1 MEVKT
6 NDVRLRNSRTQD
18 LLLVFIFLV
27 ILIIFHIFL
36 VQLSSKDLNV
46 DIKQR
51 IILQNEGPIIH
62 FKSPT
67 KEKLQLLEKQRHEKS
82 YWNIPA
88 GEKMTPYHLKYHPV
102 KTWPAGVDDAAVWKY
117 FQTECSKRNISE
129 TELVHCAYDS
139 EMFRRR

>member
-1 MEVKT
+1 MEAKT

-51 IILQNEGPIIH
+51 IILQNEGPIIR

-67 KEKLQLLEKQRHEKS
+67 KEKLQLLEK
-82 YWNIPA
+82 
-88 GEKMTPYHLKYHPV
+88 HLHIQ
-102 KTWPAGVDDAAVWKY
+102 W
-117 FQTECSKRNISE
+117 
-129 TELVHCAYDS
+129 
-139 EMFRRR
+139 

>member
-1 MEVKT
+1 MTLEVKT

-36 VQLSSKDLNV
+36 VKLSSKDLNV

-51 IILQNEGPIIH
+51 IIFQNEGTIIH

-67 KEKLQLLEKQRHEKS
+67 EEKLQLLEKQRHKKS
-82 YWNIPA
+82 YWKIPK
-88 GEKMTPYHLKYHPV
+88 G
-102 KTWPAGVDDAAVWKY
+102 
-117 FQTECSKRNISE
+117 
-129 TELVHCAYDS
+129 
-139 EMFRRR
+139 RR